1 MRKAAGIMLII
12 LGLVSWQ
19 VPAQIVNAVAWERAT
34 SIEDFVRISSEMAT
48 PMVLAG
54 LLLIVLIV
62 GGGVCALRKKAYWW
76 ALSGAVCLI
85 LAGITLGAF
94 WPHFHDP
101 VGGRLAGVLMGV
113 LYAVPGLLAVIFLV
127 KREGEFQG
135 REVKKITE
143 GEKLQGRS

>member
-19 VPAQIVNAVAWERAT
+19 VPAQIVNSIAWERAT
-34 SIEDFVRISSEMAT
+34 SIEDFVRISSEMGT

-54 LLLIVLIV
+54 LLLIALIV
-62 GGGVCALRKKAYWW
+62 GGGICALRKKAYWW

-94 WPHFHDP
+94 WPHFGDP

-113 LYAVPGLLAVIFLV
+113 LYALPGLLAVMFLE
-127 KREGEFQG
+127 KRKSEFL
-135 REVKKITE
+135 
-143 GEKLQGRS
+143 KLPPSEHKLVED